1 MKRSFL
7 EELLKSLELESSV
20 KKYII
25 DSVMKEN
32 GNDINAKNNA
42 INKLKND
49 LKEKENLIEEL
60 NIKMKE
66 IYSVD
71 KGEIKKQIIK
81 EAFDKNSREVQDLE
95 KVKSL
100 NNYIEE
106 VKDFSLDSNKL
117 DKVKIKYE
125 KNNKEEYEKRD
136 IEKQLKHVKE
146 KYSFLFKEKKYD
158 DNKNSGVNL
167 DVEFSTPKF
176 NFGFTSYFVEDKK

>member
-81 EAFDKNSREVQDLE
+81 
-95 KVKSL
+95 
-100 NNYIEE
+100 
-106 VKDFSLDSNKL
+106 
-117 DKVKIKYE
+117 
-125 KNNKEEYEKRD
+125 
-136 IEKQLKHVKE
+136 
-146 KYSFLFKEKKYD
+146 
-158 DNKNSGVNL
+158 
-167 DVEFSTPKF
+167 
-176 NFGFTSYFVEDKK
+176 